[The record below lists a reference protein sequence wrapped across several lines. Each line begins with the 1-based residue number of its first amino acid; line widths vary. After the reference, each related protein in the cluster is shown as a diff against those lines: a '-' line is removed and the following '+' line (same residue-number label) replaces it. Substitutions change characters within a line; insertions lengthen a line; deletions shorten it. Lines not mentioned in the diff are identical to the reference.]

1 MKVDSSLAAR
11 IRAQEAGCCGLLRD
25 LVEIESWSSDKA
37 GVDRAGAF
45 LARELERAGMS
56 IERHPQTGFGDQL
69 VARRRF
75 GGKGRVLILG
85 HLDTV
90 WPTGTLRDWPF
101 TISADGLARGPG
113 AGDMKGGLIVALAAL
128 EALQAHGR
136 CGLDCV
142 SFLLVPDEELGT
154 PYSRP
159 LIQQEARAADW
170 AFVMEPGRENGGV
183 VTSRSVVG
191 KFVIRAQGR
200 SAHCGVDYQRGAS
213 AVRAL
218 AGKVAPLEA
227 LTRNERGHHRQRR
240 GLHGRGGEAGDPG
253 LGARCWSTS
262 ARPTRRQADGLMRRI
277 RSIASRLGR
286 PAGHDH
292 RRRGPDP
299 ARIPPIRRHGC
310 TCTGSPR
317 PSRRRLG
324 SRCPRCTRAA
334 DRTAASWPQRGL
346 RPWTAWDP
354 CPLDDCSR
362 QERVVI
368 DTMVPRA
375 LLLANLMLTLG
386 ESGNAPRRERGKGRQ
401 GWNRSWW
408 TVRD

>member
-11 IRAQEAGCCGLLRD
+11 IRAQEDRLLGLLRD

-101 TISADGLARGPG
+101 TVSADGLARGPG

-128 EALQAHGR
+128 EALQAHGG

-227 LTRNERGHHRQRR
+227 LTRNEEGIIVNI
-240 GLHGRGGEAGDPG
+240 GVFTGGEARQVIPALAEMQVDFRAPDQ
-253 LGARCWSTS
+253 A
-262 ARPTRRQADGLMRRI
+262 QADGLMRRI
-277 RSIASRLGR
+277 AQIATASEDPRVTITADGVQTR
-286 PAGHDH
+286 PAFPRSAGTARLYGLAAAIAAEIGIPLPEEHT
-292 RRRGPDP
+292 RG
-299 ARIPPIRRHGC
+299 
-310 TCTGSPR
+310 GSD
-317 PSRRRLG
+317 G
-324 SRCPRCTRAA
+324 SLVAA
-334 DRTAASWPQRGL
+334 EGVATLDGMGPVS
-346 RPWTAWDP
+346 
-354 CPLDDCSR
+354 LDDCSR

-368 DTMVPRA
+368 DTIVPRA
-375 LLLANLMLTLG
+375 LLLATMMLTLG
-386 ESGNAPRRERGKGRQ
+386 ESGNAPLAPEGNAPLAPKGNAPLAP
-401 GWNRSWW
+401 G
-408 TVRD
+408 